1 MGDEE
6 FRVEEGVRRRMDW
19 EGGREE
25 DIK

>member
-6 FRVEEGVRRRMDW
+6 FRVEEGVYRRMDW
-19 EGGREE
+19 EGGIEE